1 MKTWKKWLIAVFS
14 IILVAGIT
22 LGTIWLV
29 NNWDALTSDTTL
41 YTQEDIDDAY
51 EQGLNDAGYEVI
63 LQYQE
68 QIAIIQGQL
77 EESQIKIGNLTDSLN
92 QALAQHEIDQETIAG
107 YLEDIADLND
117 NIFSLNNQLTYYQEL
132 LEAYES
138 SNKYIVTFYLIQNG
152 NQSVYDVQTIEPNG
166 YLAEVVTPEGN
177 FEGWSLTIGGEVIE
191 DITTIQVTSNMSIYG
206 SFKNTYTVNFI
217 VKDDVFN
224 TQSIVEGEEINL
236 NNYSP
241 TLTNC
246 NFEGWSLSINGEII
260 SNNLFIVNDNVNFY
274 AIITCEVDLS
284 YNSQSYNYTVQYN
297 SNLLDVL
304 PTLSSEESKSFMIY
318 GWYDSDNIKVEVEDF
333 LVKENISLVAKF
345 ARYISLEFNQENL
358 NINQLNSNVVLISAE
373 CGSMNIN
380 NYPNTDICING
391 EWIIKQDDGFVYQGC
406 SIRMTYDGNNSFA
419 FFITNDNG
427 VNLSLLNITSIKVL
441 LTSSLMEYSPEIS

>member
-1 MKTWKKWLIAVFS
+1 MKAWKKWLIAVFS
-14 IILVAGIT
+14 IVLVAGIAI
-22 LGTIWLV
+22 GTVWLV

-77 EESQIKIGNLTDSLN
+77 EESQIKVGNLTNSLN
-92 QALAQHEIDQETIAG
+92 QALAQHEIDQETIAE
-107 YLEDIADLND
+107 YLDDITELNNTITD
-117 NIFSLNNQLTYYQEL
+117 LNNQIKLYQER
-132 LEAYES
+132 LEAYENS
-138 SNKYIVTFYLIQNG
+138 GKYEVVFYLVQNG
-152 NQSVYDVQTIEPNG
+152 EQTPYDVQVVEPNG
-166 YLAEVVTPEGN
+166 YLSEVVAPEGN
-177 FEGWSLTIGGEVIE
+177 FEGWSLTIGGDLIE
-191 DITTIQVTSNMSIYG
+191 DLTTIQVTSNMSIYG
-206 SFKNTYTVNFI
+206 SFKNIYTVNFI

-224 TQSIVEGEEINL
+224 TQSIVEGQEINL

-246 NFEGWSLSINGEII
+246 NFEGWSLSVNGEII

-297 SNLLDVL
+297 SNLIDVL
-304 PTLSSEESKSFMIY
+304 PTLSSEESKTFMIY
-318 GWYDSDNIKVEVEDF
+318 GWYDSDDIKVEVEDF

-380 NYPNTDICING
+380 NYPNIECCING
-391 EWIIKQDDGFVYQGC
+391 EWLIKQDDGFVYQGC
-406 SIRMTYDGNNSFA
+406 SIRMTYDGNNFA

-441 LTSSLMEYSPEIS
+441 LTSSLFEYSPEIS

>member
-1 MKTWKKWLIAVFS
+1 MKAWKKWLIAVFS
-14 IILVAGIT
+14 IVLVAGIAI
-22 LGTIWLV
+22 GTVWLV

-77 EESQIKIGNLTDSLN
+77 EESQIKVGNLTDSLN
-92 QALAQHEIDQETIAG
+92 QALEQNKIDAEAIAG
-107 YLEDIADLND
+107 YLDDIAELSDD
-117 NIFSLNNQLTYYQEL
+117 ITDLNNQIKLYQEL
-132 LEAYES
+132 LEAYENS
-138 SNKYIVTFYLIQNG
+138 GKYEVVFYLVQNG
-152 NQSVYDVQTIEPNG
+152 EQTPYDVQVVEPNG
-166 YLAEVVTPEGN
+166 YLSDVVEPEGN

-380 NYPNTDICING
+380 NYPNIECCING
-391 EWIIKQDDGFVYQGC
+391 EWLIKQDDGFVYQGC
-406 SIRMTYDGNNSFA
+406 SIRMTYDGNNFA

-441 LTSSLMEYSPEIS
+441 LTSSLFEYSPEIS